1 MATRKIINQRP
12 QKNVSAVPEN
22 ELERVQLQG
31 KQALEQY
38 RKDCELLDITL
49 DEDYGFKAMDRE
61 ALSRMNTAIFSMMG
75 GLPAAAVWA
84 QQNPNLFYKIFFNQ
98 NNVNPQNIQING
110 QNIQVITEFAESP
123 LDQVQLS
130 DLGEIIDVEAKDPE
144 AE

>member
-12 QKNVSAVPEN
+12 QKNVSAIPEN
-22 ELERVQLQG
+22 ELERVQLEG
-31 KQALEQY
+31 KAALEQY

-49 DEDYGFKAMDRE
+49 NEDYGFKAMDRE
-61 ALSRMNTAIFSMMG
+61 GLSRMNTAIFSMMG
-75 GLPAAAVWA
+75 GIPAAAVWA

-110 QNIQVITEFAESP
+110 SNIQVITEFAESP

-130 DLGEIIDVEAKDPE
+130 DLGEIIEVDPKEPE